1 MFKKSLFI
9 LVILSSLL
17 FNIQAGFTHDV
28 EHINHESHDSLIDCE
43 DCVLKHHI
51 AKSHDLS
58 NSFDFEFSNHT
69 DPNQNYLQN
78 NSIAYAFVA
87 YQSQAP

>member
-17 FNIQAGFTHDV
+17 FNIQAGLTHDV

-51 AKSHDLS
+51 AKSPDLP
-58 NSFDFEFSNHT
+58 NPFDFKFLNHT
-69 DPNQNYLQN
+69 NLNDNYSQN
-78 NSIAYAFVA
+78 NSVDNTFVA